1 METLQTLP
9 SKSKYAPKYTP
20 VVQIEEL
27 LRKGLSHGQIA
38 TLLNVSRPAITF
50 MIKRHGIDPKETDVF
65 KKDRADLLASKQR
78 LLINN
83 LTISSVKKCS
93 ARDTAVSFGILYD
106 KERLERGQST
116 ANIDIHVSD
125 AQRVVLD
132 KVGTGLLE
140 QEIEILRGQ
149 IDGEAPAEGEDND
162 RP

>member
-1 METLQTLP
+1 M
-9 SKSKYAPKYTP
+9 
-20 VVQIEEL
+20 
-27 LRKGLSHGQIA
+27 
-38 TLLNVSRPAITF
+38 
-50 MIKRHGIDPKETDVF
+50 
-65 KKDRADLLASKQR
+65 
-78 LLINN
+78 
-83 LTISSVKKCS
+83 
-93 ARDTAVSFGILYD
+93 VSFGILYD

-116 ANIDIHVSD
+116 ANIDVHVSD